1 MDKIKKLALPATGR
15 VIVISDIHG
24 EIELF
29 KELLEK
35 ARFNGEDYLIIN
47 GDLCE
52 KGSNSKEVV
61 RYVMELAATNPN
73 VHVIEGNCDA
83 LVEHLLKE
91 NPKLLDYITA
101 RGNTLFKEWLDEIGF
116 NLDEKTTIQEVKEIL
131 LQQFRNELDWLDS
144 LPTAIETDRYI
155 FVHAGLEDREDWKE
169 TERSNALAMPSFLE
183 KSHRAGKYV
192 VVGHWPVVNYST
204 DIPSDNPI
212 IDDVKK
218 IIAIDG
224 GNVIKRTGQL
234 NAFIIERTAGGD
246 LFSHLYVDKLP
257 TRVVTKDFEAEQ
269 TMKGSINYPFY
280 TIVPGE
286 KGEFFTLCRQPET
299 DKLLHVKNEYIIQNE
314 NGDFT
319 IKADISCAQISVSKG
334 ETVSVIDEDCS
345 GFALIKKSGQTGWIL
360 RECLGSDGGNYES
373 GF

>member
-1 MDKIKKLALPATGR
+1 MDKIKKLKLPENGR

-24 EIELF
+24 EIGHF
-29 KELLEK
+29 KDLLKK
-35 ARFNGEDYLIIN
+35 AEFSSEDCLIIN

-52 KGSNSKEVV
+52 KGANSKEVV
-61 RYVMELAATNPN
+61 RHVMKLAATNPN

-91 NPKLLDYITA
+91 NPKLLDYMNA
-101 RGNTLFKEWLDEIGF
+101 RGNTHFKELLDEIGF
-116 NLDEKTTIQEVKEIL
+116 QLDEKTTIQEVKEVL
-131 LQQFRNELDWLDS
+131 LSHYSKELEWLAN

-183 KSHRAGKYV
+183 KSHRAGKFV

-212 IDDVKK
+212 IDEAKK

-224 GNVIKRTGQL
+224 GNVIKPTGQL
-234 NAFIIERTAGGD
+234 NAFIIKRTSEGD
-246 LFSHLYVDKLP
+246 SFSHLYVDKLP
-257 TRVVTKDFEAEQ
+257 TRAATKDFAADSA
-269 TMKGSINYPFY
+269 MKGSINYPFY
-280 TIVPGE
+280 TIIPVE
-286 KGEFFTLCRQPET
+286 KGEFFTLCRQPESG
-299 DKLLHVKNEYIIQNE
+299 KLIHVKNEYIIQKE

-319 IKADISCAQISVSKG
+319 IKADVSCAQISVSKG
-334 ETVSVIDEDCS
+334 ETMSVIDEECS
-345 GFALIKKSGQTGWIL
+345 GYALIKKGGKAGWIL
-360 RECLGSDGGNYES
+360 RECLG
-373 GF
+373 

>member
-1 MDKIKKLALPATGR
+1 MDKIKELKLPENGR

-24 EIELF
+24 EINLF

-35 ARFNGEDYLIIN
+35 VQFCNDDYLIIN

-52 KGSNSKEVV
+52 KGGNSKEVV
-61 RYVMELAATNPN
+61 RYVMELTATNPN

-91 NPKLLDYITA
+91 NPQLLNYMTTRD
-101 RGNTLFKEWLDEIGF
+101 NTLFKEWLEQIGYQ
-116 NLDEKTTIQEVKEIL
+116 LTKHSTIQEVKEVL
-131 LQQFRNELDWLDS
+131 THHYENELKWLAE

-155 FVHAGLEDREDWKE
+155 FVHAGLEDIENWKE
-169 TERSNALAMPSFLE
+169 TERSSALGMPSFLE

-192 VVGHWPVVNYST
+192 IVGHWPVVNYST

-212 IDDVKK
+212 IDEAKK

-224 GNVIKRTGQL
+224 GNVIKPTGQL
-234 NAFIIERTAGGD
+234 NAFIIQRTAGID
-246 LFSHLYVDKLP
+246 SFSHIYVDQLP
-257 TRVVTKDFEAEQ
+257 TRTVTKDFVAEQ

-280 TIVPGE
+280 TIVPVE

-299 DKLLHVKNEYIIQNE
+299 DKLLHVKNEYIVQNE

-319 IKADISCAQISVSKG
+319 IKADVSCAQITISKG
-334 ETVSVIDEDCS
+334 DIVSVIDEDCT
-345 GFALIKKSGQTGWIL
+345 GYALVKKDGKAGWIL
-360 RECLGSDGGNYES
+360 TECLV
-373 GF
+373 

>member
-1 MDKIKKLALPATGR
+1 MDKINELKLPETGR

-24 EIELF
+24 EIGLF
-29 KELLEK
+29 KELLNK
-35 ARFNGEDYLIIN
+35 AGFSGEDYLIIN

-52 KGSNSKEVV
+52 KGGNSKEVV

-91 NPKLLDYITA
+91 NPQLLNYLAA
-101 RGNTLFKEWLDEIGF
+101 REHTLIGEWLKEVGF
-116 NLDEKTTIQEVKEIL
+116 QLNDHSTIQEVKEVL
-131 LQQFRNELDWLDS
+131 LRYYGKEMEWLAN

-155 FVHAGLEDREDWKE
+155 FVHAGLEDGEDWKE

-183 KSHRAGKYV
+183 KSHRTGKFV

-212 IDDVKK
+212 IDEAKK

-224 GNVIKRTGQL
+224 GNVIKPTGQL
-234 NAFIIERTAGGD
+234 NAFIIQRTAEGD
-246 LFSHLYVDKLP
+246 SFSHLYVDKLP
-257 TRVVTKDFEAEQ
+257 SRAVTKDFVADSAI
-269 TMKGSINYPFY
+269 KGSINYPFY
-280 TIVPGE
+280 TIVPVE
-286 KGEFFTLCRQPET
+286 RGEFFTLCRQPET
-299 DKLLHVKNEYIIQNE
+299 GRMFYVKNEYILQNE

-319 IKADISCAQISVSKG
+319 IKTDVSCAQISVTKG

-345 GFALIKKSGQTGWIL
+345 GYALIKKEGKAGWIPG
-360 RECLGSDGGNYES
+360 ECLMD
-373 GF
+373 